1 MNAMKK
7 QVQEMEAS
15 IKSHKEEMNRRMTS
29 IEKKI
34 STLRTE
40 NSIPLTTESTEEDK
54 ITFAE
59 QIQTIEKSNE
69 DRTRRI
75 VELESAVK
83 QLQEKENRRKNQVKL
98 RLFAFLFEDY
108 SSNQFI
114 LNKRYHPKKENSTES
129 KKDPTISFQ
138 KSRSLAFQAS
148 SAPNVLLSRFS
159 GPSLF

>member
-1 MNAMKK
+1 MNAIKK

-15 IKSHKEEMNRRMTS
+15 IKSLKEGMNIRMTS

-40 NSIPLTTESTEEDK
+40 NSVPLTTESTEEDK

-59 QIQTIEKSNE
+59 QMQSIEKSNE

-98 RLFAFLFEDY
+98 RLFAFLFIDY
-108 SSNQFI
+108 SSNQLIF
-114 LNKRYHPKKENSTES
+114 NKRYHPKKENSTES

-148 SAPNVLLSRFS
+148 SAPNVLLSRFFGS
-159 GPSLF
+159 VLF